1 MARDNNFDFMRLV
14 GAALVIVGHAFVLTG
29 EAPPGMLGM
38 GLHSL
43 GVKIFFVVSG
53 YLVTESWLRDPSV
66 LRFLLRRSLRIFPA
80 LIACVLMT
88 VLLLG
93 PVVTRLPM
101 TDYLVSPV
109 TWDYLSNIALYVR
122 FGLPGV
128 FESNTFPNAVNGS
141 LWTLPVEFVAYS
153 LLPLVLL
160 LMRLRGGAWLAAAL
174 ALGLVIAEIG
184 LRGFPIT
191 EQPVI
196 YATGVISGLQLTTY
210 FVIGSAYRLLRL
222 ERFLHVHWA
231 ALLLATSMLVPVGGV
246 TLALWQYL
254 AIPYVTLAFAMPRV
268 AHFAR
273 VSRYGDFSY
282 GLYLYAFPMQQLAV
296 LLSGNEHTPYANM
309 AFALATAGML
319 AVFSWHYVERPAQAL
334 KPRKRAQPPRAVPA
348 AVAGSVVPFDEQIG
362 GAIASTV
369 PAGEDPGIVNA
380 TGQGKVG

>member
-210 FVIGSAYRLLRL
+210 FVIGSAYRLARL
-222 ERFLHVHWA
+222 ERFLQLCAEHNLQVAVPTTPAQMFH
-231 ALLLATSMLVPVGGV
+231 LLRRQMLRDFR
-246 TLALWQYL
+246 
-254 AIPYVTLAFAMPRV
+254 VTLAFAMPRV

-319 AVFSWHYVERPAQAL
+319 AVFSWHYVERPARCARPIL
-334 KPRKRAQPPRAVPA
+334 
-348 AVAGSVVPFDEQIG
+348 
-362 GAIASTV
+362 T
-369 PAGEDPGIVNA
+369 
-380 TGQGKVG
+380 